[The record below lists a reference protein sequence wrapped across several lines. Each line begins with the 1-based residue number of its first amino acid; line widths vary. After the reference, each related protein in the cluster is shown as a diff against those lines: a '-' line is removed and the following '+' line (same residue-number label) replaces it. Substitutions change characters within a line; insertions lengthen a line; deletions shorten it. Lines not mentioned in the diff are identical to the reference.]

1 MQAIRLLFGD
11 QAEDNIPLAAGKDIP
26 GSEIDG
32 VLPTALF
39 RSAFIS
45 FSDRFAVL
53 KPL

>member
-39 RSAFIS
+39 RGAFIS
-45 FSDRFAVL
+45 FADRFAVL
-53 KPL
+53 KPW